1 MKPIVQIFL
10 LCLFFVVT
18 SCASKDA
25 RREPASAV
33 EKTEGSYPEPAENVD
48 LEATEEIEGEA
59 TVTWPDS
66 LASGHMPP
74 VIEHENGDKEIPAD
88 IGEKSGNDILTG
100 NEPDAEPRFGKLAVY
115 CPHQMIYKQTSDVL
129 GTIADL
135 IDDELIKKM
144 ISGKVAEILEEKD
157 ITVNDEDFLIKK
169 LQYFNRIELRLNDA
183 DNEGF
188 TIKKIHEDD
197 IQLVNDNMEG
207 WHWKVTPTNNSAKQ
221 QLVLKVIVYDFDGS
235 KLTSFGKT
243 YNIDVKIQPGIFWR
257 NFYTLFVEN
266 PKWAFASIITPVVT
280 FLVGRF
286 SRRKK
291 KKKGKKK
298 KKSD

>member
-1 MKPIVQIFL
+1 M
-10 LCLFFVVT
+10 

-25 RREPASAV
+25 RREPANAV
-33 EKTEGSYPEPAENVD
+33 EKTEESYPKPSENVD
-48 LEATEEIEGEA
+48 SEATEGHEAEA
-59 TVTWPDS
+59 TITWPDS
-66 LASGHMPP
+66 LASGHRPP
-74 VIEHENGDKEIPAD
+74 VIEPEAGDKEIPEEKEEKAGED
-88 IGEKSGNDILTG
+88 IFPGS
-100 NEPDAEPRFGKLAVY
+100 EPGAEPRLGKLAVY
-115 CPHQMIYKQTSDVL
+115 CPHQMVYKQTSDVI

-135 IDDELIKKM
+135 IDDDLIKEM
-144 ISGKVAEILEEKD
+144 ISGRVAEILEEKD

-197 IQLVNDNMEG
+197 LQLVSENMEG

-221 QLVLKVIVYDFDGS
+221 QLVLKVIVYDFDGN

-266 PKWAFASIITPVVT
+266 PKWAFATIITPVIT

-291 KKKGKKK
+291 KGKKK
-298 KKSD
+298 KKKK